1 MKVILTIFCLG
12 LLLSGAVGSSLS
24 STPQEPAKEIFWAKF
39 KTAVIKKDKA
49 AVAALSQYP
58 VGMPYG
64 YRSIRNR
71 AQMIQRY
78 RDVFNHEGDAAEC
91 FKTARPE
98 SEAGK
103 PKEFTVACPNG
114 AGDLVVVYSFAL
126 TRNGWRFKDLDNIN
140 E

>member
-1 MKVILTIFCLG
+1 MNITLTIFCFG

-24 STPQEPAKEIFWAKF
+24 PAPQDSTKEIFWEKF

-71 AQMIQRY
+71 PQLIQRY

-98 SEAGK
+98 SEAGR

-114 AGDLVVVYSFAL
+114 AGDLVVIYSFGL
-126 TRNGWRFKDLDNIN
+126 TRNGWRFNGLDNIN